1 MKKTSHPKTRHEMN
15 LHGGNENQIPNN
27 LKAGLSST
35 DMPADLGGPFIFPK
49 IQRQEL
55 SFFLFI

>member
-1 MKKTSHPKTRHEMN
+1 MN